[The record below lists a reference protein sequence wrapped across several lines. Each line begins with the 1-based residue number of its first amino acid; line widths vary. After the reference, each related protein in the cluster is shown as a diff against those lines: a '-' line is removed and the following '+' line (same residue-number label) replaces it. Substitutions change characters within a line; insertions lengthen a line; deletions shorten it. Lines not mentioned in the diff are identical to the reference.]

1 MAHEAEDGGR
11 EACTLP
17 VNPGVRQSVKLCH
30 GVEKKAAL
38 ARASA
43 APAVLSPLTEHVS
56 QLDGSNLL

>member
-1 MAHEAEDGGR
+1 MGGR

-30 GVEKKAAL
+30 GVEKKATL
-38 ARASA
+38 VRGCSSS
-43 APAVLSPLTEHVS
+43 SPERLTEHAS